1 RAGTLAYTAGNNGTS
16 DDSMELLPKL
26 FVILML
32 LGIVGS
38 LGSGLFYLVRDRDNS
53 DRTARALTIRILL
66 SVFLFAMLMLGVFTG
81 VIEPHGVN
89 PNIR

>member
-1 RAGTLAYTAGNNGTS
+1 M
-16 DDSMELLPKL
+16 DLLIKL

-32 LGIVGS
+32 LGIVAS
-38 LGSGLFYLVRDRDNS
+38 LGSGLFYLVRDKENS
-53 DRTARALTIRILL
+53 DRTARALTVRILL
-66 SVFLFAMLMLGVFTG
+66 SVILFGMLMLGIFTG

>member
-1 RAGTLAYTAGNNGTS
+1 MS

-38 LGSGLFYLVRDRDNS
+38 LGSGLFYLVRDRDS
-53 DRTARALTIRILL
+53 TDRTARALTIRILL
-66 SVFLFAMLMLGVFTG
+66 SVFLFGMLMLGIFTG

>member
-1 RAGTLAYTAGNNGTS
+1 M
-16 DDSMELLPKL
+16 DLLPKL

-38 LGSGLFYLVRDRDNS
+38 LGSGLFYLVRDKDSS
-53 DRTARALTIRILL
+53 DRTARALTVRILL
-66 SVFLFAMLMLGVFTG
+66 SVILFGLLMLGVFTG

>member
-1 RAGTLAYTAGNNGTS
+1 M
-16 DDSMELLPKL
+16 DLLPKL

-32 LGIVGS
+32 LGIVAS

-66 SVFLFAMLMLGVFTG
+66 SVILFGLLMLGVFTG
-81 VIEPHGVN
+81 IIEPHGVN
-89 PNIR
+89 PHIR

>member
-1 RAGTLAYTAGNNGTS
+1 M
-16 DDSMELLPKL
+16 DLLIKL
-26 FVILML
+26 FIILML
-32 LGIVGS
+32 LGIVAS
-38 LGSGLFYLVRDRDNS
+38 LGSGLFHLVRDKNGS

-66 SVFLFAMLMLGVFTG
+66 SVLLFGMLMLGIYTG